1 MKVGKGIGSMVL
13 CVGMVFNT
21 MAAFNIDWDLYLLGM
36 GTKGLPRSL
45 VVDMFFLTILVREL
59 EFSWWVGKVFLI
71 GELLDWLV

>member
-21 MAAFNIDWDLYLLGM
+21 MAACNIDWDLYLLGM
-36 GTKGLPRSL
+36 GTKGMPRSL
-45 VVDMFFLTILVREL
+45 VVDMVFLTILVGEL
-59 EFSWWVGKVFLI
+59 KFSCLEGKVFLI